1 MGQLAFANMKHEN
14 ILANNIIKI
23 GIYLPRILLLWIF
36 NTSKI
41 ALLNDFSSVMLE
53 IEQNY
58 CFVLQNVHDT
68 NVYVSNRL
76 TTSRNK
82 DNNQGQTWGQLL

>member
-41 ALLNDFSSVMLE
+41 ALLNVISNVMIDYIYKVIVIYSITFE
-53 IEQNY
+53 N
-58 CFVLQNVHDT
+58 
-68 NVYVSNRL
+68 
-76 TTSRNK
+76 
-82 DNNQGQTWGQLL
+82 